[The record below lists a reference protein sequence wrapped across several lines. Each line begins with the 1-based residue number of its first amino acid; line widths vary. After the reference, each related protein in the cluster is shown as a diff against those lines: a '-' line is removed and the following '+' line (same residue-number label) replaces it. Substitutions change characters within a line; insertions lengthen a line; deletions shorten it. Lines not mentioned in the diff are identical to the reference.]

1 MTIIDYLEITISKS
15 PCERSFASSMVF
27 STYISRDLQWE
38 EEKYEFGV
46 GFLIHFD
53 YSLAKRYTPAKQFI
67 RVEQKSLIHSEKCI
81 LIVKSTCT
89 HIVMTFWEGCYLNE
103 LEVTSVRYNGKALK
117 QNKETECGQTESH
130 NHVNK
135 ENELADNMVQY
146 EREYGKQSVVVTL
159 DFPEQSD
166 AKAEQEFIGRLKEIY
181 LRKIKVGARQEKDSA
196 LESNSTLDKEDKNH
210 E

>member
-1 MTIIDYLEITISKS
+1 M
-15 PCERSFASSMVF
+15 
-27 STYISRDLQWE
+27 
-38 EEKYEFGV
+38 
-46 GFLIHFD
+46 
-53 YSLAKRYTPAKQFI
+53 
-67 RVEQKSLIHSEKCI
+67 
-81 LIVKSTCT
+81 
-89 HIVMTFWEGCYLNE
+89 
-103 LEVTSVRYNGKALK
+103 RYNGKALK

-135 ENELADNMVQY
+135 ENELAGNMVQY

-181 LRKIKVGARQEKDSA
+181 LRKIEIGAMQEKDSA
-196 LESNSTLDKEDKNH
+196 LESNPTLDKEDKNH